1 MTLNNQELRFLNEAF
16 PQLQEYLLSNEL
28 YWPLSSSL
36 PRLTPG
42 SLLLALVCVQATSPM
57 DAQRLDGQME
67 AIRAKK
73 PTAWEKKVERE
84 IKNRFRLWSQFLSDY
99 KNAPDQ
105 NQDWYLGEIRGR
117 AILQLLLVEHPEPV
131 TPEKMALA
139 DLEKLLKIRLI
150 PGKFLWEPE
159 LEPFFEKN
167 EFWFLFGKL

>member
-1 MTLNNQELRFLNEAF
+1 LNEAL

-42 SLLLALVCVQATSPM
+42 SLLLAMVCVRATSPM
-57 DAQRLDGQME
+57 DAHRLDGQME

-73 PTAWEKKVERE
+73 PTAWGKKVERE
-84 IKNRFRLWSQFLSDY
+84 ITNRFRLWSQFLSDY
-99 KNAPDQ
+99 KNTPDQ

-117 AILQLLLVEHPEPV
+117 TILQLLLVEHPEPV
-131 TPEKMALA
+131 TPEKMALV
-139 DLEKLLKIRLI
+139 DLEKSLKIRPI